1 MIFNDEQNCLT
12 IESQLSR
19 QHDLSLLTA
28 GVL

>member
-1 MIFNDEQNCLT
+1 MMKIIASQL
-12 IESQLSR
+12 ESQLSR